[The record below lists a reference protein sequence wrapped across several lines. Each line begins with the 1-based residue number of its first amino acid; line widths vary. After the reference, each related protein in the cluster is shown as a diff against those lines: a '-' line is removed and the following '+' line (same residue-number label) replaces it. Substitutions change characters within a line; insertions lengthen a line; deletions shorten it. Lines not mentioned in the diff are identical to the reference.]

1 MSIIFFMILRKWVGA
16 LTAGLAIAGF
26 LVSVWPI
33 KTEIINIPISTGPL
47 TDAVIEISVPV
58 LMRAPDPAQ
67 VSLSVDFG
75 QTRPDPGLELF
86 SHFEIGGLSVFPSGE
101 FRALV
106 NSTDQFDFQWILKPR
121 EASTFTGTIW
131 LFAGPD
137 RQMILAREVT
147 LRVVKI
153 FGLDASTIRL
163 ITISAFLLGLVLFCL
178 KTPPR
183 VKKTKIF

>member
-1 MSIIFFMILRKWVGA
+1 MIPRKWVGVLLGGLA
-16 LTAGLAIAGF
+16 MAGL
-26 LVSVWPI
+26 LVTVWPI
-33 KTEIINIPISTGPL
+33 EREKINIPISTGSL
-47 TDAVIEISVPV
+47 TDAMIEINVPV
-58 LMRAPDPAQ
+58 LMRAADPAK
-67 VSLSVDFG
+67 VSLSVEFG

-106 NSTDQFDFQWILKPR
+106 KSTDQFDFQWILKPR
-121 EASTFTGTIW
+121 EASSFTGTIW

-147 LRVVKI
+147 LRAVKI
-153 FGLDASTIRL
+153 FGLNASTIRL
-163 ITISAFLLGLVLFCL
+163 ITIFAFLLGLVLFCL